1 MTRLAE
7 VMVARPWQPLMAL
20 YAEAKVARP
29 LQPLMGLHAE
39 AMVVAR
45 PHLPIPR

>member
-1 MTRLAE
+1 
-7 VMVARPWQPLMAL
+7 MVARLVQPLMAL